1 MRTSRPPRCFG
12 IVFCSPPRQQAYP
25 SLRLDMRET
34 QTAVL
39 TGELI
44 AGDLDCVL
52 LALPVKHADVET
64 AALFRDRFL
73 LAAPAAGL
81 SVAAAGY
88 ARNPD
93 RRADRRTHRGRSR
106 LCPAGAAGQTCGRR
120 DRRAVS
126 GSFFARRP
134 GSRLIR
140 RCGWICAKPRPPC

>member
-73 LAAPAAGL
+73 FLPRLQQDAPSLRLDMRETQTAVLTGELIAGDLDCVLLALPVKHADVETAAL
-81 SVAAAGY
+81 F
-88 ARNPD
+88 
-93 RRADRRTHRGRSR
+93 
-106 LCPAGAAGQTCGRR
+106 R
-120 DRRAVS
+120 DR
-126 GSFFARRP
+126 F
-134 GSRLIR
+134 
-140 RCGWICAKPRPPC
+140 